1 MDVRGDEPAP
11 QERWPLAFRCAIAMA
26 GGAAIVWNTRSVVDR
41 LPDEPT
47 TVDVSSW
54 SYATVTVTFAVTV
67 ACAASVMA
75 LLVKPRWLRD
85 ALTIL
90 TVTAVGCALATV
102 SSVQTS
108 PFDSMRERP
117 VTVIGVVAS
126 AARMDDGGTDRL
138 SKYAI
143 RSAAQSFVLR
153 VNYVVGV
160 DIPGEIDCEILVRV
174 SGLAPLPARGMRVC
188 VRGWYEPPST
198 TINPGSRARRAT
210 GSISTTSTTLVTH
223 MDVGVVDSLMIRIR
237 TATHRA
243 LSNAMPEWASPESR
257 ALVAAMT
264 TGVRLPGLS
273 RPSAEF
279 RAAGMSHVL
288 AISGFNV
295 AVLIA
300 ACAGAAKLLHA
311 SSRWRAIIAMM
322 VAVAFLAVTE
332 PDTSVLRAG
341 LGAGLAAIASI
352 RGGQARGLGTL
363 GLVALVTMLLD
374 INAVAG
380 AGFQLSYGVVI
391 ALLVITPRVHRRWDE
406 RTHRWWL
413 HIPFKRV
420 ATSEAASIVR
430 SSMLEALIAALV
442 AWTVSTP
449 IAVWHA
455 GSMNGWAAPLSVI
468 TMPAAAITTI
478 AGVAAIVTM
487 DLAPPIGHLCGAMA
501 TTCAAT
507 LGATA
512 TMAASAPGGTWC
524 TGRPDVWWTV
534 VALIACVS
542 AWIATGQTSR
552 IIGWFVTTSLIVG
565 LWFGTFRPFAQ
576 SPGRGEVFIESI
588 AVGGGACHLIRTDT
602 ITVLVDAGT
611 SGDSSAGSRRMVPAL
626 AALGVRRIDRLVI
639 GSRSLAEVSG
649 VPEVLLAF
657 KVGAVVMDTRCLAA
671 FRGARDGF
679 PTDVLHAISERKIPI
694 FSVVDKQLIEFGNM
708 SMQAIVPPPNPAA
721 RHDNGGLMVEI
732 RHRDWLPTV
741 KPVLVSGDPKLA
753 ARAQLL
759 TTTAPND
766 CAVRTIVDD
775 SRRLHLQLWTIRGW
789 K

>member
-1 MDVRGDEPAP
+1 MDVKGDELSP

-26 GGAAIVWNTRSVVDR
+26 GGAAIVWNIRRVVDQ

-47 TVDVSSW
+47 IVDISSW
-54 SYATVTVTFAVTV
+54 SYTTATVILAVAV
-67 ACAASVMA
+67 ACTASMVA
-75 LLVKPRWLRD
+75 LLVKQRWLRD
-85 ALTIL
+85 AMAIL
-90 TVTAVGCALATV
+90 AVTAVGYALAMV
-102 SSVQTS
+102 SAVQTS
-108 PFDSMRERP
+108 PFDSMNDRP

-126 AARMDDGGTDRL
+126 AARMDDGGTDQL

-143 RSAAQSFVLR
+143 RAAAQSFVLR
-153 VNYVVGV
+153 VTSVVG
-160 DIPGEIDCEILVRV
+160 INCPGELDCEILVRV
-174 SGLAPLPARGMRVC
+174 SGLAPLPSRGMRVC
-188 VRGWYEPPST
+188 VRGWYEPAST
-198 TINPGSRARRAT
+198 TMNPGSRARRAT
-210 GSISTTSTTLVTH
+210 GSISTTSTRLVTPI
-223 MDVGVVDSLMIRIR
+223 DVGVIDSFMVRVR
-237 TATHRA
+237 GVTHRA
-243 LSNAMPEWASPESR
+243 LSKAMPEWASPESR

-300 ACAGAAKLLHA
+300 ACAGAAKLLRA
-311 SSRWRAIIAMM
+311 SARWRAIIAIM
-322 VAVAFLAVTE
+322 VAGAFLAVTE

-341 LGAGLAAIASI
+341 LGAGLASIASI

-363 GLVALVTMLLD
+363 GVVALVTMLLD

-406 RTHRWWL
+406 RTHRWWV
-413 HIPFKRV
+413 HIPVKRI
-420 ATSEAASIVR
+420 ASSEAASIVR
-430 SSMLEALIAALV
+430 SSILEALIAALV

-478 AGVAAIVTM
+478 AGVGAIVSM
-487 DLAPPIGHLCGAMA
+487 DLAPPIGHLCGAVA

-512 TMAASAPGGTWC
+512 SMAAAAPGGTWC
-524 TGRPDVWWTV
+524 TGRPDVWWTI
-534 VALIACVS
+534 VALIACVA
-542 AWIATGQTSR
+542 AWIAAHRTSR
-552 IIGWFVTTSLIVG
+552 IFSWFVTISLIVG
-565 LWFGTFRPFAQ
+565 LWVGTFRPYAQ
-576 SPGRGEVFIESI
+576 SPGPGEVFVESI
-588 AVGGGACHLIRTDT
+588 AVGNGACHLIRTNT
-602 ITVLVDAGT
+602 ITVLIDAGT

-626 AALGVRRIDRLVI
+626 AALGVRRIDRLII

-649 VPEVLLAF
+649 VPEILLAF
-657 KVGAVVMDTRCLAA
+657 KVGAIVMDTRCLAT
-671 FRGARDGF
+671 FHSARDGF
-679 PTDVLHAISERKIPI
+679 PTDVLHAIAERNIPI
-694 FSVVDKQLIEFGNM
+694 FSVADNQSFDLGNM
-708 SMQAIVPPPNPAA
+708 SMKAIVPPPNPAA
-721 RHDNGGLMVEI
+721 RHDNGGLIVEI
-732 RHRDWLPTV
+732 RHQDWLPALKSV
-741 KPVLVSGDPKLA
+741 VVCGDPKLA

-759 TTTAPND
+759 TTPAASD
-766 CAVRTIVDD
+766 CAIRTIADD
-775 SRRLHLQLWTIRGW
+775 RRRLHLQLWTIRGW

>member
-1 MDVRGDEPAP
+1 MDVKGDELAP

-26 GGAAIVWNTRSVVDR
+26 GGAAVVWNIRRVVDQ

-47 TVDVSSW
+47 TIDLSSW
-54 SYATVTVTFAVTV
+54 SYATATVILAVVVTCT
-67 ACAASVMA
+67 ASMLA
-75 LLVKPRWLRD
+75 LLVKQRWLRD

-90 TVTAVGCALATV
+90 TVAAVGCALAMV
-102 SSVQTS
+102 SAVQTS
-108 PFDSMRERP
+108 PFESMRDRP

-143 RSAAQSFVLR
+143 RAAAQSFVLR
-153 VNYVVGV
+153 VTSVVGV
-160 DIPGEIDCEILVRV
+160 DSPSDLDCEILVRV
-174 SGLAPLPARGMRVC
+174 SGLAPLPGRGMRVC

-198 TINPGSRARRAT
+198 TRNPGSRARRAT
-210 GSISTTSTTLVTH
+210 GSISTTSATLVTPI
-223 MDVGVVDSLMIRIR
+223 DVGVVDSLLVRVR
-237 TATHRA
+237 GVTHRA
-243 LSNAMPEWASPESR
+243 LSKAMPEWSSSESQ

-300 ACAGAAKLLHA
+300 ACAGAAKLLGA
-311 SSRWRAIIAMM
+311 SSRWRAIIAIV
-322 VAVAFLAVTE
+322 VAGTFLAVTE

-341 LGAGLAAIASI
+341 LGAGLASIASI

-363 GLVALVTMLLD
+363 GAVALVTMLLD

-391 ALLVITPRVHRRWDE
+391 ALLVVTPRVHRRWDE

-413 HIPFKRV
+413 HIPFKRI
-420 ATSEAASIVR
+420 ASSEAASIVR
-430 SSMLEALIAALV
+430 SSMLEAMIAALV

-478 AGVAAIVTM
+478 AGVGAIVST
-487 DLAPPIGHLCGAMA
+487 DLAPPIGHLCGAVA

-507 LGATA
+507 LAATA
-512 TMAASAPGGTWC
+512 AMAASAPGGTWC
-524 TGRPDVWWTV
+524 TGRPDVWWSV
-534 VALIACVS
+534 IALIACVS
-542 AWIATGQTSR
+542 AWISTRQILRFLS
-552 IIGWFVTTSLIVG
+552 WFVTISLIVG
-565 LWFGTFRPFAQ
+565 LWFGQFRPYAQ
-576 SPGRGEVFIESI
+576 SPGPGEVLVESI
-588 AVGGGACHLIRTDT
+588 AVGNGACHLIRTNT
-602 ITVLVDAGT
+602 TTVLVDAGT

-626 AALGVRRIDRLVI
+626 AALGVRRIDRLII

-649 VPEVLLAF
+649 VPEVILAF

-671 FRGARDGF
+671 FQGARDGF
-679 PTDVLHAISERKIPI
+679 PTDVLHAIAERNIPI
-694 FSVVDKQLIEFGNM
+694 FSVVDKQSFDLGNM
-708 SMQAIVPPPNPAA
+708 SMKAIVPPPNPSA
-721 RHDNGGLMVEI
+721 RRDNGGLMLEI
-732 RHRDWLPTV
+732 RHQDWLQTV
-741 KPVLVSGDPKLA
+741 RSVVVCGDPKLA
-753 ARAQLL
+753 TRAQLP
-759 TTTAPND
+759 TTTAVSD
-766 CAVRTIVDD
+766 CAIRTIAD
-775 SRRLHLQLWTIRGW
+775 RRGRLHLQLWTTRGW

>member
-1 MDVRGDEPAP
+1 MDVKGDELAS

-26 GGAAIVWNTRSVVDR
+26 GGAAVVWNIRNVVDR

-54 SYATVTVTFAVTV
+54 SYATATVTLAVVV
-67 ACAASVMA
+67 ACTSSVMA
-75 LLVKPRWLRD
+75 LLVKQRWLRD
-85 ALTIL
+85 TLAIL
-90 TVTAVGCALATV
+90 AVTAVGCALATL
-102 SSVQTS
+102 STVQQS
-108 PFDSMRERP
+108 PFESMTDRP

-143 RSAAQSFVLR
+143 RAAAQSFVLR
-153 VNYVVGV
+153 VTSVVGI
-160 DIPGEIDCEILVRV
+160 DSPGELDCEILVRV
-174 SGLAPLPARGMRVC
+174 SGLAPLPARGVRVS
-188 VRGWYEPPST
+188 VRGWYAPPSAT
-198 TINPGSRARRAT
+198 MNPGSRARRAT
-210 GSISTTSTTLVTH
+210 GSISTTSATLVAP
-223 MDVGVVDSLMIRIR
+223 MNVGMVDSFMVRMR
-237 TATHRA
+237 GVTHHA
-243 LSNAMPEWASPESR
+243 LAKAMPEWASPESR

-273 RPSAEF
+273 RPSSEF

-300 ACAGAAKLLHA
+300 ACAGTAKLLRA
-311 SSRWRAIIAMM
+311 SSRWRAIIAIV
-322 VAVAFLAVTE
+322 VAAAFLAVTE

-341 LGAGLAAIASI
+341 LGAGLASIASI

-363 GLVALVTMLLD
+363 GVVALVTMLLD

-380 AGFQLSYGVVI
+380 AGFQLSYGVVV

-406 RTHRWWL
+406 RTQRWWM
-413 HIPFKRV
+413 HIPVKRI
-420 ATSEAASIVR
+420 ASSEAASIVR
-430 SSMLEALIAALV
+430 SSILEALIAALV

-478 AGVAAIVTM
+478 AGVGAIVSM
-487 DLAPPIGHLCGAMA
+487 DLAPPMGRLCGAVA

-524 TGRPDVWWTV
+524 TGRPEVWWTV
-534 VALIACVS
+534 VALIACV
-542 AWIATGQTSR
+542 AGWIAAHQTSR
-552 IIGWFVTTSLIVG
+552 LLGWFVTVSLTFG
-565 LWFGTFRPFAQ
+565 LWFGTFRPYAQ
-576 SPGRGEVFIESI
+576 SPGPGEVFVESI
-588 AVGGGACHLIRTDT
+588 AVGNGACHLIRTNT

-611 SGDSSAGSRRMVPAL
+611 AGDSSAGSRRIVPAL
-626 AALGVRRIDRLVI
+626 AALGVRHIDRLII

-671 FRGARDGF
+671 FRSARDGF
-679 PTDVLHAISERKIPI
+679 PTDVLHAIAERNIPI
-694 FSVVDKQLIEFGNM
+694 FSVVDRQSFDLGNM
-708 SMQAIVPPPNPAA
+708 SMAAIVPPPNPAA
-721 RHDNGGLMVEI
+721 RHDNGGLMLEI
-732 RHRDWLPTV
+732 RHQDWLPVV
-741 KPVLVSGDPKLA
+741 KSVVVCGDPKLA
-753 ARAQLL
+753 VRAQLL
-759 TTTAPND
+759 TTPAAGD
-766 CAVRTIVDD
+766 CATRTIADD
-775 SRRLHLQLWTIRGW
+775 RRRLQLQLWTIRGW

>member
-26 GGAAIVWNTRSVVDR
+26 GGAAIVWNTRRIVDQ

-54 SYATVTVTFAVTV
+54 SYATATITLAVVV
-67 ACAASVMA
+67 ACTASVMA
-75 LLVKPRWLRD
+75 LLVKQRWLRD
-85 ALTIL
+85 TLTIL
-90 TVTAVGCALATV
+90 AVAAVGCALATM

-143 RSAAQSFVLR
+143 RAAAQSFVLR
-153 VNYVVGV
+153 VNSVAGV

-188 VRGWYEPPST
+188 VRGWYEPPSMT
-198 TINPGSRARRAT
+198 MNPGSRARRAI
-210 GSISTTSTTLVTH
+210 GSISTTSTTLVTP
-223 MDVGVVDSLMIRIR
+223 MDVGVVDSLLVRIR

-243 LSNAMPEWASPESR
+243 LSNAMPEWSSAESR

-273 RPSAEF
+273 RPSSEF

-300 ACAGAAKLLHA
+300 ACASAAKLLRA
-311 SSRWRAIIAMM
+311 SSQWRAIIAML

-391 ALLVITPRVHRRWDE
+391 ALLVITPHVHGRWDE

-413 HIPFKRV
+413 RIPFKRV
-420 ATSEAASIVR
+420 ASSEAASIVR
-430 SSMLEALIAALV
+430 SSILEALIAALV

-478 AGVAAIVTM
+478 AGVGAIVTM
-487 DLAPPIGHLCGAMA
+487 DLAPPIGHLCGAVA

-524 TGRPDVWWTV
+524 TGRPDVWWTI

-542 AWIATGQTSR
+542 AWIATPQTSR
-552 IIGWFVTTSLIVG
+552 ILGWFVTISLIVG
-565 LWFGTFRPFAQ
+565 LWLGPFRPFAQ
-576 SPGRGEVFIESI
+576 SPGRGEVFVESI
-588 AVGGGACHLIRTDT
+588 AVGGGACHLIRTNT
-602 ITVLVDAGT
+602 MTVLVDAGT

-649 VPEVLLAF
+649 IPEVLLAF

-671 FRGARDGF
+671 FHGARDGF
-679 PTDVLHAISERKIPI
+679 PTDVLHAIAERNIPI
-694 FSVVDKQLIEFGNM
+694 LSVVDKQPIELGNI
-708 SMQAIVPPPNPAA
+708 SMKAVVPPPNPAA
-721 RHDNGGLMVEI
+721 RRDNGGLLVEI
-732 RHRDWLPTV
+732 RHRDWLPIV
-741 KPVLVSGDPKLA
+741 KSVVVCGDPKLA

-759 TTTAPND
+759 TTPSPND
-766 CAVRTIVDD
+766 CAIRTIADD
-775 SRRLHLQLWTIRGW
+775 CCTLRLQQWTIRGW

>member
-1 MDVRGDEPAP
+1 MDVKGDELAP

-26 GGAAIVWNTRSVVDR
+26 GGAAIVWNFRRAVDQ

-54 SYATVTVTFAVTV
+54 SYATTTVILAVAVACMASTV
-67 ACAASVMA
+67 AM
-75 LLVKPRWLRD
+75 LVKQRWLRD
-85 ALTIL
+85 TFTLVA
-90 TVTAVGCALATV
+90 VTAVGCALATV
-102 SSVQTS
+102 SAVQTS
-108 PFDSMRERP
+108 PFESMSDRP
-117 VTVIGVVAS
+117 VTVIGVVVS

-143 RSAAQSFVLR
+143 RAAAQSFVLR
-153 VNYVVGV
+153 VTSVVGV
-160 DIPGEIDCEILVRV
+160 DCPGEIDCDILVRV

-198 TINPGSRARRAT
+198 TMNPGSRARRAT
-210 GSISTTSTTLVTH
+210 GSISTTSSTLVIP
-223 MDVGVVDSLMIRIR
+223 MDVGVVDSFMVRVRGI
-237 TATHRA
+237 THRA
-243 LSNAMPEWASPESR
+243 LSKAMPDWASPESR

-300 ACAGAAKLLHA
+300 ACAGAAKLLRA
-311 SSRWRAIIAMM
+311 SSQWRAIIAIM
-322 VAVAFLAVTE
+322 VAGAFLAVTE

-341 LGAGLAAIASI
+341 LGAGLASIASI

-363 GLVALVTMLLD
+363 GVVALVTMLLD

-391 ALLVITPRVHRRWDE
+391 ALLVITPRVHQRWDE

-413 HIPFKRV
+413 RIPFKRISS
-420 ATSEAASIVR
+420 SEAASIVR
-430 SSMLEALIAALV
+430 SSILEALIAALV

-478 AGVAAIVTM
+478 AGVGAIVST
-487 DLAPPIGHLCGAMA
+487 DLAPPVGHVCGAVA

-507 LGATA
+507 LAATA
-512 TMAASAPGGTWC
+512 SMAASAPGGTWC

-534 VALIACVS
+534 IALITCIC
-542 AWIATGQTSR
+542 AWIATHQTLR
-552 IIGWFVTTSLIVG
+552 ILCWFVTISLIFG
-565 LWFGTFRPFAQ
+565 LWFGQFRPYAQ
-576 SPGRGEVFIESI
+576 SPGPGEVFVESI
-588 AVGGGACHLIRTDT
+588 AVGNGACHLIRTNT
-602 ITVLVDAGT
+602 MTVLVDAGT

-626 AALGVRRIDRLVI
+626 AALGVRRIDRLII

-671 FRGARDGF
+671 FQGARDGF
-679 PTDVLHAISERKIPI
+679 PTDVLHAIAERNIPI
-694 FSVVDKQLIEFGNM
+694 LSVVDKQSFDLGNM
-708 SMQAIVPPPNPAA
+708 SMKAIVPPPNPSA
-721 RHDNGGLMVEI
+721 RRDNGGLLLEI
-732 RHRDWLPTV
+732 RHQDWRPTV
-741 KPVLVSGDPKLA
+741 KSVVVCGDPKLA
-753 ARAQLL
+753 ARAQLP
-759 TTTAPND
+759 TTPAASD
-766 CAVRTIVDD
+766 CAVRTITDD
-775 SRRLHLQLWTIRGW
+775 RGRLHLQRWTTRGW